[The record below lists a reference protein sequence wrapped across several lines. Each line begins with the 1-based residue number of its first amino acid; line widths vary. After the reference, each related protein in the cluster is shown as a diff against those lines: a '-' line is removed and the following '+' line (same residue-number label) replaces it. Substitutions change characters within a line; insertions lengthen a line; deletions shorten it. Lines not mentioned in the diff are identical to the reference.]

1 MKKSELARASVPR
14 VTPPSVT
21 HVNRQIP
28 PEAHT
33 AMYVWHKYW
42 SRKTWNV
49 VGEHVTNYTK
59 EQGILFD
66 PFAGS
71 GVVAIE
77 AARHKRRAI
86 VCDLN
91 PIASRITELTLRHV
105 SLTDLRAA
113 YDRVEERVRKRI
125 EALYEVHCVKCG
137 QPLVAPAF
145 VREDNTVTEV
155 RYPGC
160 PHCEYRAEFGDKP
173 RKKDIDALAELER
186 KKIKEWHPKNQL
198 YYDDGEPF
206 KEKQR
211 YNSLDELFTPRNLRA
226 AAMLHEAIMVE
237 TSPQLKKFLLGAF
250 TSMIHLCTRMMPV
263 GNPAPSNHYTY
274 FSSPGWSQ
282 HSYWSAEKY
291 MEQNVWDKFE
301 SSMLGNQGLMKAKE
315 ESNELLG
322 KVRLT
327 TDWKK
332 VLSGEADI
340 AVLTED
346 SLELMKRMPEEC
358 VDYIFTDPPYDAA
371 IQYGELSYLWNAWLQ
386 EDFRY
391 TEKIQTHEVVRNEQQ
406 QKPFETFH
414 GLLSSSFQGMHR
426 VLRPDGFLTL
436 TFHNPTFKVRN
447 STVRAGV
454 FAGFDYEHIHHQPLA
469 QVSAKSM
476 LQPFGSAQGDFYL
489 RFAKPAA
496 GARRTMEEISEE
508 RFRKIVVETCTDV
521 IARRAEP
528 TPYTILI
535 NQVDPVLARLGLFGA
550 LQTGL
555 DVLAVLKESLGPT
568 FRLVPAKLGGAAGE
582 LWWFSEEKL
591 KTLRLETVPLSE
603 RVEET
608 VYRSLNQRG
617 RVTFT
622 DVWDA
627 VSREFPNSLTSDSTS
642 IKDALETYGAKA
654 AGGYWMLK
662 PEIRLAVT
670 AHSEMI
676 SYLAKIGRERGH
688 GIWIGQREQRDVFAA
703 SLAED
708 VRLSDLVSVKKPAKL
723 TDVTN
728 LRPVLDMDVLW
739 LDGGKVFC
747 AFEVESTT
755 TMTSGLQRGSNLP
768 AATPKVMV
776 LPADREDDL
785 RRKMESPLFR
795 EHFTGES
802 WQTLQFEVLREAF
815 SKSKAKTKLEPL
827 YGQKKKAGLADR
839 VGEAP
844 VQQDTF
850 SFGSEYEAV
859 SLAAVAVAEDPLPP
873 EA

>member
-1 MKKSELARASVPR
+1 MKKKELARASVPR
-14 VTPPSVT
+14 VTQSSVT

-33 AMYVWHKYW
+33 PMYVWHKYW

-49 VGEHVTNYTK
+49 VGEHVTNYAK
-59 EQGILFD
+59 EQGIVFD

-86 VCDLN
+86 VSDLN

-113 YDRVEERVRKRI
+113 YDRVADRVRKRI

-137 QPLVAPAF
+137 QPLIAACF
-145 VREDNTVTEV
+145 VRDGDAVTEV

-160 PHCEYRAEFGDKP
+160 PHCEHRAEIGNKL
-173 RKKDIDALAELER
+173 RKKDLDTLAELER
-186 KKIKEWHPKNQL
+186 KHIKEWYPKNRL
-198 YYDDGEPF
+198 YYSDGEAF
-206 KEKQR
+206 KEKQQ
-211 YNSLDELFTPRNLRA
+211 YDSLDQLFTKRNLRA
-226 AAMLHEAIMVE
+226 AAILHEAIMAE

-250 TSMIHLCTRMMPV
+250 TSMIHLCTRMCPALSPGE
-263 GNPAPSNHYTY
+263 GNHQTA
-274 FSSPGWSQ
+274 FSSTWSQ
-282 HSYWSAEKY
+282 HSYWSAQIY
-291 MEQNVWDKFE
+291 LEQNVWDKFE
-301 SSMLGNQGLMKAKE
+301 SAMLGHQGLMKAKE
-315 ESNELLG
+315 ESNEALG
-322 KVRLT
+322 RVRIT

-346 SLELMKRMPEEC
+346 SIELMKHMPEEC

-371 IQYGELSYLWNAWLQ
+371 IQYGELSYLWNAWLK

-391 TEKIQTHEVVRNEQQ
+391 TETIQTHEVVRNEQQ

-426 VLRPDGFLTL
+426 VLLPDGFLTL

-454 FAGFDYEHIHHQPLA
+454 FAGFDYQHIHHQPLG

-489 RFAKPAA
+489 RFAKPAD
-496 GARRTMEEISEE
+496 GGQRTMEEISEE

-555 DVLAVLKESLGPT
+555 DVLAVLKESLGIV

-582 LWWFSEEKL
+582 LWWFTDERL

-608 VYRSLNQRG
+608 VYRSLNLRG

-654 AGGYWMLK
+654 TGGYWMLK

-676 SYLAKIGRERGH
+676 SYLAKIGRDRGYD
-688 GIWIGQREQRDVFAA
+688 IWIGQREQRDEFNSGVAQTT
-703 SLAED
+703 SL
-708 VRLSDLVSVKKPAKL
+708 RDLVTVKKPTKL
-723 TDVTN
+723 DGVDNVTDV
-728 LRPVLDMDVLW
+728 LLMDLLW
-739 LDGGKVFC
+739 LKDGRVVR

-768 AATPKVMV
+768 KTTPKIMV
-776 LPADREDDL
+776 IPEDREGDL
-785 RRKMESPLFR
+785 RRKMESPLFS
-795 EHFTGES
+795 EHFSGDN
-802 WQTLQFEVLREAF
+802 WNLIYFENLRQAF
-815 SKSKAKTKLEPL
+815 TKTKAKTKPEEL
-827 YGQKKKAGLADR
+827 YGVKKNAQRAEKVEEKDQK
-839 VGEAP
+839 
-844 VQQDTF
+844 QQDLF
-850 SFGSEYEAV
+850 SFGYESNTG
-859 SLAAVAVAEDPLPP
+859 SLQVPAVAEDAPNSD
-873 EA
+873 